1 MLYWPSTQR
10 KDHKKKGCLLVCQ
23 ICRQNGCTAH
33 DIDLYKCT
41 ACGESLGTARF
52 DQQQLKDLKFHGRQK
67 LQCKVCTASQLAR
80 ISALQ
85 KALQKSKVRCKCFQV
100 FHSERCPLSPAYYG
114 QKKWPGCDGHVTQLD
129 RNFLDGLNPRPKWWN
144 KALGRGS

>member
-1 MLYWPSTQR
+1 MSVSA
-10 KDHKKKGCLLVCQ
+10 LLKPVSARTMIRRTRFLKLRARLDGKLPC
-23 ICRQNGCTAH
+23 
-33 DIDLYKCT
+33 KCT

-52 DQQQLKDLKFHGRQK
+52 DQHQLEHKKYRGQQK

-80 ISALQ
+80 ISAL
-85 KALQKSKVRCKCFQV
+85 KEALQKSKVRCKCFQP
-100 FHSERCPLSPAYYG
+100 FHSEKCPLSPAYYG